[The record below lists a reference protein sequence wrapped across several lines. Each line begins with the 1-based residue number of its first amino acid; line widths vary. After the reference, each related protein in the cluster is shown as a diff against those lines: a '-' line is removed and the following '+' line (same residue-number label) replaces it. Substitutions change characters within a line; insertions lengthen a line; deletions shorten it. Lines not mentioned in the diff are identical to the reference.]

1 MEYLTFEAKIE
12 EVEQKIKQLKN
23 MPIENESALNLSA
36 EIARLEDK
44 KRRLF
49 EDVYKNLSAWDIV
62 QISRHPNRPY
72 SLDYINALFSDIE
85 ILQGDRLFSEDA
97 ALVAGIGFFRTT
109 PIAFIGHQKGRD
121 IHQRMERNF
130 GMPSPEGYRKAQ
142 RIMDLA
148 ERFSL
153 PLITFV
159 DTPGAYPG
167 IGAEERGQ
175 SEAIAQSLM
184 KISHLEVPCLTF
196 VIGEGGSGGAL
207 AITSC
212 DHIAMLEFATY
223 SVISPEGCAS
233 ILWKD
238 ASKASTASEALK
250 ITAKDLQSHALVDEI
265 ITEPLGGAHRDYAA
279 AFAALEASLEQNLA
293 NLINLN
299 TSQLISRRE
308 KRISKLTSV
317 VGGVRKE

>member
-36 EIARLEDK
+36 EIARLEEK
-44 KRRLF
+44 KRKLF
-49 EDVYKNLSAWDIV
+49 DDIYKNLSAWDIV

-72 SLDYINALFSDIE
+72 SLDYINALFTDTE
-85 ILQGDRLFSEDA
+85 MLHGDRLFSEDA
-97 ALVAGIGFFRTT
+97 ALVTGIGFFRTT

-121 IHQRMERNF
+121 INQRMERNF

-279 AFAALEASLEQNLA
+279 MFAALEVSLEQNLT
-293 NLINLN
+293 NLIHLN
-299 TSQLISRRE
+299 AAQLISRRE

-317 VGGVRKE
+317 AEGV